1 MASVESRIA
10 FDGEKAQS
18 QFDVPCAGRSGEKR
32 ITLIQLFVLS
42 DGAALAAIK
51 VKDEQA
57 RTIFKNLI
65 ARISRLEN
73 TVFPNKS
80 DPYDQNFRGF

>member
-80 DPYDQNFRGF
+80 DTYAQNFRGF

>member
-1 MASVESRIA
+1 MASVESRTA

-18 QFDVPCAGRSGEKR
+18 QFDVPFAGRSREQR

-51 VKDEQA
+51 VKDERA

-65 ARISRLEN
+65 TRISRLGN
-73 TVFPNKS
+73 AVFPNES
-80 DPYDQNFRGF
+80 DPYAQKFRGF